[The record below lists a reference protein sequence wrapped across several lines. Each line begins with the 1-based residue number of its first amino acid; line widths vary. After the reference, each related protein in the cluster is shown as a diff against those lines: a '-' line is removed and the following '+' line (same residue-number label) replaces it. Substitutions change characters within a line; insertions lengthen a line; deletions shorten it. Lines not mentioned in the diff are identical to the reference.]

1 MIKSVRISNYQSHAD
16 TELEFHPGV
25 NVLVGSSDSGKS
37 AIFRAMTWVM
47 TNRPLGN
54 AFCRWGTKKT
64 QVDLTID
71 PDITIGRTKSKSENN
86 YLFQGREL
94 LAGTE
99 VPEDIQRTL
108 KIDPQINIQQQIS
121 APFLLSSSPGEVA
134 TFFND
139 IAGLSD
145 IDLSIKNLK
154 SWQAGHIRIIKR
166 LDLDIEKQQAQVEEM
181 KYLDQAELDLE
192 SLERKQSE
200 LDQIQADHK
209 QIKDLIHKHSRCS
222 ETLDEVSVK
231 ANAVGPINKLVQRT
245 KDLDT
250 LRQKAESLTKTIQW
264 YEMSRRAMLEL
275 ESKAEAI
282 DSLSTIGDKMDK
294 LVQIRD
300 QIIGLKKTWK
310 NWTSTDAAFRT
321 KQTEAE
327 QLKNKISDMMPEV
340 CPLCEQEVLK

>member
-1 MIKSVRISNYQSHAD
+1 MIKAVHIKNYQSHQD

-37 AIFRAMTWVM
+37 AIFRAMAWVM

-64 QVDLTID
+64 QVDLTVD
-71 PDITIGRTKSKSENN
+71 QDTTIGRTKSKSENN
-86 YLFQGREL
+86 YLFQGRDL

-99 VPEDIQRTL
+99 VPEDIQRVL
-108 KIDPQINIQQQIS
+108 KIDPVINIQQQIS

-134 TFFND
+134 AFFND

-154 SWQAGHIRIIKR
+154 TWQASHIRIIKR
-166 LDLDIEKQQAQVEEM
+166 LDMEIAKQQAQVDEM
-181 KYLDQAELDLE
+181 KYLDQAERNLE
-192 SLERKQSE
+192 ALEQKQSE
-200 LDQIQADHK
+200 LDQIKVDHK

-231 ANAVGPINKLVQRT
+231 ADAVGPVNKLVQKT

-264 YEMSRRAMLEL
+264 YERSHRAMLEL
-275 ESKAEAI
+275 ESRAEAI
-282 DSLSTIGDKMDK
+282 DQLSSIGDKMDR
-294 LVQIRD
+294 LVQVQD
-300 QIIGLKKTWK
+300 QITGLKNKMKTAK
-310 NWTSTDAAFRT
+310 DLISYMKT

-327 QLKNKISDMMPEV
+327 QLKNKLADMMPEV
-340 CPLCEQEVLK
+340 CPLCEQEVTK

>member
-1 MIKSVRISNYQSHAD
+1 MIKSVHIKNYQSHAD

-37 AIFRAMTWVM
+37 AIFRAMAWVM

-64 QVDLTID
+64 QVELTID
-71 PDITIGRTKSKSENN
+71 SDTTIGRTKSKSENN
-86 YLFQGREL
+86 YLFQGRDL

-99 VPEDIQRTL
+99 VPEDIQRVL

-134 TFFND
+134 AFFND

-154 SWQAGHIRIIKR
+154 SWQASHIRIIKR
-166 LDLDIEKQQAQVEEM
+166 LDLDIEKQQAQVDEM
-181 KYLDQAELDLE
+181 KYLDQAERNLE
-192 SLERKQSE
+192 ALEQKQSE
-200 LDQIQADHK
+200 LDQIKVDHK

-231 ANAVGPINKLVQRT
+231 ANAVGPVNKLVQKT

-250 LRQKAESLTKTIQW
+250 LRQKADGLTKTIQW
-264 YEMSRRAMLEL
+264 HEMSYRVMLEL
-275 ESKAEAI
+275 ESRTEAI
-282 DSLSTIGDKMDK
+282 DQLSAIGDKMDR
-294 LVQIRD
+294 LDQIRN
-300 QIIGLKKTWK
+300 QITGLKKTWK
-310 NWTSTDAAFRT
+310 SWTSTDVAFRT
-321 KQTEAE
+321 KQTEVE
-327 QLKNKISDMMPEV
+327 RLGNKIADMMPPV
-340 CPLCEQEVLK
+340 CPLCEQEVK

>member
-1 MIKSVRISNYQSHAD
+1 MIKAVHIKNYQSHQD

-37 AIFRAMTWVM
+37 AIFRAMAWVM

-64 QVDLTID
+64 QVDLVVDQGTV
-71 PDITIGRTKSKSENN
+71 IGRTKSKSENN
-86 YLFQGREL
+86 YLFQSREL

-108 KIDPQINIQQQIS
+108 KIDPVINIQQQIS

-134 TFFND
+134 AFFND

-154 SWQAGHIRIIKR
+154 SWQAGHIRVIKR
-166 LDLDIEKQQAQVEEM
+166 LDLDIEKQQTQVDEM
-181 KYLDQAELDLE
+181 KYLDQAEQDLE
-192 SLERKQSE
+192 ALEQKQTE
-200 LDQIQADHK
+200 LNQIQADHK

-231 ANAVGPINKLVQRT
+231 ADAVGPVNKLVQKT

-250 LRQKAESLTKTIQW
+250 LRQKAEGLTKTIQW
-264 YEMSRRAMLEL
+264 HEMSHRVMLEL
-275 ESKAEAI
+275 ESRAEAI
-282 DSLSTIGDKMDK
+282 DQLSAIGDKMDR
-294 LVQIRD
+294 LDQIRN
-300 QIIGLKKTWK
+300 QITELKKTWK
-310 NWTSTDAAFRT
+310 SWTRTDVAFRT
-321 KQTEAE
+321 KQTEVEA
-327 QLKNKISDMMPEV
+327 LRNKISDMMPEV
-340 CPLCEQEVLK
+340 CPLCEQEVK

>member
-1 MIKSVRISNYQSHAD
+1 MIKSVRIKNYQSHAD

-37 AIFRAMTWVM
+37 AIFRAMAWVM

-64 QVDLTID
+64 RVELTID
-71 PDITIGRTKSKSENN
+71 SDTTIGRTKSKSENN

-108 KIDPQINIQQQIS
+108 KIDPVINIQQQIS

-134 TFFND
+134 AFFND

-145 IDLSIKNLK
+145 IDCSIKNLK
-154 SWQAGHIRIIKR
+154 GWQAGHIRVIKR
-166 LDLDIEKQQAQVEEM
+166 LDLDIEKQQAQVDEM
-181 KYLDQAELDLE
+181 KYLDQAERDLE
-192 SLERKQSE
+192 ALEQKQSE
-200 LDQIQADHK
+200 LKQIQVDYK
-209 QIKDLIHKHSRCS
+209 QIKDLLHKHSRCS

-231 ANAVGPINKLVQRT
+231 ANAVGTVNKLVQKT

-250 LRQKAESLTKTIQW
+250 LRQKAESLAKTIQW

-275 ESKAEAI
+275 ESRAEAV
-282 DSLSTIGDKMDK
+282 DQLSTIGDKMDK
-294 LVQIRD
+294 LVKIRD
-300 QIIGLKKTWK
+300 QITGLKKTWK

-321 KQTEAE
+321 KQTEVE
-327 QLKNKISDMMPEV
+327 RLRNKISDMMPEV
-340 CPLCEQEVLK
+340 CPLCEQEIR